1 MLYSY
6 TKNNNI
12 TDVLWS
18 FLNTNG
24 QSEPVPSSENK
35 HNVIGVEYSANQYM
49 WWESH
54 MSHTSIEFLL
64 NVSQEPCYSAIRKK
78 VLSYM
83 YEFNTRVDLVDKDSN
98 VLQ

>member
-1 MLYSY
+1 MWTAKSRFSDNTSIKWSKATLYSY

-12 TDVLWS
+12 TDVLCS

-49 WWESH
+49 W
-54 MSHTSIEFLL
+54 
-64 NVSQEPCYSAIRKK
+64 
-78 VLSYM
+78 
-83 YEFNTRVDLVDKDSN
+83 
-98 VLQ
+98 